1 MEWSDALGILQD
13 MSSGCLDDDV
23 LEPLL
28 REFYASAVK
37 YSHLRAEWALADR
50 EARTAMDHPRRLSHN
65 ALIDAVN
72 ILSRN
77 MQAKGKDIGWRARLG
92 DERVWIGDLACY
104 GVAILGLTGSIPF
117 RVEMWPFPDG

>member
-1 MEWSDALGILQD
+1 MEWSDAVSILQD
-13 MSSGCLDDDV
+13 MSRGCGDDDH

-28 REFYASAVK
+28 REFYASAVR

-50 EARTAMDHPRRLSHN
+50 DARKGMDHPRRLSHN
-65 ALIDAVN
+65 ALIDSVN

-77 MQAKGKDIGWRARLG
+77 MQARGKDIGWRARLG

-104 GVAILGLTGSIPF
+104 GVAILGLTGSLPF
-117 RVEMWPFPDG
+117 RAMMWPFENE